1 MQVCGVDRH
10 ATKTSKLIVESIING
25 MKNIKVD
32 TVQFWTTF
40 VSKLL
45 HFLDSWCY
53 YMNEKHIL
61 YIFKNDTGYILVHG
75 EKSLSLHL
83 K

>member
-25 MKNIKVD
+25 MKNIEVD

-40 VSKLL
+40 VSKLED
-45 HFLDSWCY
+45 FFT
-53 YMNEKHIL
+53 KI
-61 YIFKNDTGYILVHG
+61 
-75 EKSLSLHL
+75 
-83 K
+83 

>member
-1 MQVCGVDRH
+1 MQVCRVDRH

-40 VSKLL
+40 VSKLED
-45 HFLDSWCY
+45 FFT
-53 YMNEKHIL
+53 KI
-61 YIFKNDTGYILVHG
+61 
-75 EKSLSLHL
+75 
-83 K
+83 

>member
-1 MQVCGVDRH
+1 MQVCDVDRH

-40 VSKLL
+40 VSKLEDF
-45 HFLDSWCY
+45 FLP
-53 YMNEKHIL
+53 K
-61 YIFKNDTGYILVHG
+61 FKNKNQRNPGPL
-75 EKSLSLHL
+75 
-83 K
+83 